1 MLKINQLVNYFLVYG
16 LFFSLNL
23 FVMGQTDVK
32 PVRLRILENQMRLLS
47 ASLDSR
53 AQIFSQSAPK
63 DKSDLFR
70 FHLALQLVKHSEMNQ
85 EQKNLILDSISLS
98 TPETYLE
105 SNRTATQQKSQILQ
119 QRAMKL
125 FSRELGNQIFADL
138 SEPLETI
145 EMLKKYQSVIALSQL
160 AIRKSV
166 IDKSTPAEISFYYK
180 MQMALS
186 LVINFNLTREQQNLI
201 IEVMS
206 EVKPELYV
214 NKDFNELQA
223 KQNHLKPLKEKIIKV
238 FPVETGGTTF
248 AMIGDTEIEIDLG
261 GGELPRC
268 HCLLDSWFSGCTVT
282 SRCNGGSCNDNP
294 NNGTHCGFI
303 GLYACDGR
311 CS

>member
-32 PVRLRILENQMRLLS
+32 PVRLRILENQIRLLS

-53 AQIFSQSAPK
+53 AQIFSQSVPK

-105 SNRTATQQKSQILQ
+105 SNRIATQQKSQILQ

-138 SEPLETI
+138 SEPLVMI
-145 EMLKKYQSVIALSQL
+145 ELLKKYQSVIAIPQL
-160 AIRKSV
+160 AVRKSV

-186 LVINFNLTREQQNLI
+186 LVINFNLPREQQNLI

-214 NKDFNELQA
+214 NKDYNELQA

-261 GGELPRC
+261 GGLPRC

-282 SRCNGGSCNDNP
+282 SSCNGGSCNDNP